1 MSELIERW
9 VLARA
14 FPDNAITFDK
24 TKCSTSAEDSWL
36 LGKNPGLRDWLASL
50 PEQEPVPDPVL
61 PGRLAQLVQ
70 FLDGPVAEKELVSK
84 TDRNVLVLAG
94 YADTAAGYTFLTIAG
109 VHLVEQLGF
118 LKH

>member
-14 FPDNAITFDK
+14 YPDGCITFDK
-24 TKCSTSAEDSWL
+24 TKCFAEDGWL
-36 LGKNPGLRDWLASL
+36 LGKNPGLGDWLASL
-50 PEQEPVPDPVL
+50 PDKDLAQDPFL

-70 FLDGPVAEKELVSK
+70 FLDGPVAEDELVSK

-109 VHLVEQLGF
+109 VHLLEQLGF